1 MSPQLNSVQRFDY
14 VGDGGYGYGYGG
26 YDHDYVGNF
35 HEMDHLT
42 LSRSKTR
49 FALAFPTVQT
59 SLTLATKHFPSGM
72 MMIVKMI
79 MMIMMIK
86 DIWIAVRMV

>member
-14 VGDGGYGYGYGG
+14 VGDGGYGYGG

-35 HEMDHLT
+35 HEMDCWT

-79 MMIMMIK
+79 MMIMMIR
-86 DIWIAVRMV
+86 DIWRIAVRMV

>member
-14 VGDGGYGYGYGG
+14 VGDGGYGYGYGYGG
-26 YDHDYVGNF
+26 YDHDYVENF

-59 SLTLATKHFPSGM
+59 LLILATKHFPSGM
-72 MMIVKMI
+72 MMIVRMI
-79 MMIMMIK
+79 MM
-86 DIWIAVRMV
+86 DCC

>member
-1 MSPQLNSVQRFDY
+1 MHGGY
-14 VGDGGYGYGYGG
+14 GYGYGYGYGG

-49 FALAFPTVQT
+49 FAPAFPTVQT
-59 SLTLATKHFPSGM
+59 SLILATKRFPSGM
-72 MMIVKMI
+72 MVIVRMI
-79 MMIMMIK
+79 MVIMMKMMIR
-86 DIWIAVRMV
+86 DIWRIAVRMV